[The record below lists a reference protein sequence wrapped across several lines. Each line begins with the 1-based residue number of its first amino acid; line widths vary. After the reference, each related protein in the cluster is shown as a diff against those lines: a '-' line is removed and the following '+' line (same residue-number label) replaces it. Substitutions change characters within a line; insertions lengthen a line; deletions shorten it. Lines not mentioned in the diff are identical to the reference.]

1 MVQEISLYGPE
12 ALQLDDQRLFALLQG
27 DINALSSNEYV
38 RKKLPARLSEI
49 RKEHPESAHLVT
61 AAAEKLLTVI
71 MDYSELIS
79 VSLALLGRKPTDEE
93 LKVAFR
99 ATHMVIE
106 YCRHTPLA
114 YSQYREQDEL
124 RALSNALTISQDL
137 LQRHKIL

>member
-12 ALQLDDQRLFALLQG
+12 ALQLDDQGLLALLQG

-38 RKKLPARLSEI
+38 RKKLPTRLSEI

-79 VSLALLGRKPTDEE
+79 VSRTLLGRRPTDEE
-93 LKVAFR
+93 LRVAFR
-99 ATHMVIE
+99 ATYKDINYYRRVSLAHNE
-106 YCRHTPLA
+106 Y
-114 YSQYREQDEL
+114 SVEDER
-124 RALSNALTISQDL
+124 RALKNALAISEDL
-137 LQRHKIL
+137 LRRHKIL